1 MHCDS
6 IHQSSTKGF
15 TCTLC
20 SEKFTYRYL
29 LFKHMQEKHK
39 RKIVDASNFYKCF
52 LCNQQFSC
60 QQRSIFMKHLDDHSG
75 VTSFCQDCNVEME
88 SENLLEVHRERSH
101 QDFSVI
107 VNKQYQDKRPT
118 SFGNTRRNAGN
129 KDNIPMTPM
138 YPPPSEISLPVND
151 ECSDVKEEFMEERE
165 ILHVKNDDEDP
176 AQALLKNLN
185 MNNLILTE
193 DGQILIQNFEGF
205 DGQESLDQN
214 SQIHINLEQFLLDQ
228 GLAPGT
234 EISFVQGAAE
244 DEQTEIEEEDPRLNE
259 NSQNSLLETY
269 KEIFEPDEYVTT
281 SEIETTED
289 HMNGEYI
296 TTNNGTTIHEVV
308 VDNSEDQ
315 NQSTLDELGDI
326 LLEVAAAA
334 ECKTTKPNIVI
345 FDQTIINPSNAS
357 LWGKKRHI
365 ESLECK
371 PSKKRSTTRDLFS
384 ESTGASNFSQA
395 YELFVKGMG
404 DKKSKERP

>member
-6 IHQSSTKGF
+6 IHLVTTKGF
-15 TCTLC
+15 SCTLC

-52 LCNQQFSC
+52 LCNQQYSC
-60 QQRSIFMKHLDDHSG
+60 QQRSVFLKHLDDHSIG
-75 VTSFCQDCNVEME
+75 SSYCQDCNVEME

-107 VNKQYQDKRPT
+107 ANKQYQDKKPI
-118 SFGNTRRNAGN
+118 SFGNNSRRNAGN
-129 KDNIPMTPM
+129 KDHIPMTPM
-138 YPPPSEISLPVND
+138 YPKTEILSVND
-151 ECSDVKEEFMEERE
+151 ESSDNKDEMMEEE
-165 ILHVKNDDEDP
+165 TELLETKNDDEDP

-193 DGQILIQNFEGF
+193 DGQFLIQNFEGF
-205 DGQESLDQN
+205 DGQESFDQN

-234 EISFVQGAAE
+234 EISFVQGAQE
-244 DEQTEIEEEDPRLNE
+244 EEQTEIEEEDARL
-259 NSQNSLLETY
+259 SQNSQDSLLQTY

-345 FDQTIINPSNAS
+345 CEQIINPSNS
-357 LWGKKRHI
+357 PLWGKKRNI
-365 ESLECK
+365 DSLECK
-371 PSKKRSTTRDLFS
+371 PSKKRSSTRDLFS
-384 ESTGASNFSQA
+384 ETTGASNFSQA

-404 DKKSKERP
+404 DKKSKDRP